1 MGRTTI
7 NFADVE
13 GGFEAVPEGVYD
25 VTIETVEVR
34 DSKSSEHDYFN
45 WEFKITGPDD
55 DYEGQHLWMITSL
68 SPRALFRLKDVFE
81 VLGVLED
88 EMTLDWDDDVE
99 ITPSTGPMLLEP
111 DVIGMP
117 CCVKVTNELYEG
129 KERNRVDDVL
139 PEGSAKSSS
148 RLPSAKSSRAKSSNG
163 KSAAGAKK
171 KSSTAAKKSGSR
183 RALR

>member
-7 NFADVE
+7 NFAEVE

-34 DSKSSEHDYFN
+34 QSKSSEHDYFN

-68 SPRALFRLKDVFE
+68 SPKALFRLKDVFE
-81 VLGVLED
+81 ALDVLED
-88 EMTLDWDDDVE
+88 EMALDWDDDVE
-99 ITPSTGPMLLEP
+99 ITPGAGPQLLEP
-111 DVIGMP
+111 DVIGMA
-117 CCVKVTNELYEG
+117 CSVRVHNELYEG
-129 KERNRVDDVL
+129 KERNRIDEVL
-139 PEGSAKSSS
+139 PEGSGEKPKASSSRARSSNGDKKSSS
-148 RLPSAKSSRAKSSNG
+148 S
-163 KSAAGAKK
+163 
-171 KSSTAAKKSGSR
+171 AAKKSGSGSRR

>member
-7 NFADVE
+7 NFAEVE

-99 ITPSTGPMLLEP
+99 ITNSSGPVLLEP
-111 DVIGMP
+111 DVIGMA
-117 CCVKVTNELYEG
+117 CCVKVENEMYEG
-129 KERNRVDDVL
+129 KERNRVQDVL
-139 PEGSAKSSS
+139 PEGSASSKSNGRSSAKASSGAKKSSS
-148 RLPSAKSSRAKSSNG
+148 S
-163 KSAAGAKK
+163 
-171 KSSTAAKKSGSR
+171 AAKKTSGR

>member
-7 NFADVE
+7 NFAEVE

-25 VTIETVEVR
+25 VVIETVEVR
-34 DSKSSEHDYFN
+34 DSKSSEHDYLN

-99 ITPSTGPMLLEP
+99 ITPSNGPVLLEP
-111 DVIGMP
+111 DVIGMA
-117 CCVKVTNELYEG
+117 CSVKVENEMYEK
-129 KERNRVDDVL
+129 KERNRVQDVL
-139 PEGSAKSSS
+139 PEGASQSK
-148 RLPSAKSSRAKSSNG
+148 SNG
-163 KSAAGAKK
+163 KSRSSSAATKAGTAKK
-171 KSSTAAKKSGSR
+171 TSSSAAKKKSGSR